1 MTKARDIADGGGV
14 DTTNFVTK
22 SNGVIEAL
30 DGSALTSLTPAN
42 LDNTGTIPSAL
53 LAGVGGGN
61 TPYFSAKGTSTQV
74 ITHNSNT
81 DLNFNT
87 LRDSLDSDTA
97 YDTTNKNYTIPTG
110 KAGFYFLSA
119 GLYFTGTISAG
130 TQVQIAIRVNN
141 TDVSNRSVIAPTGGG
156 SFADHFLRTHTLQK
170 LNEGDVVHVNV
181 WQNSGSSVT
190 IHANNANAGF
200 SGFRIDD
207 LN

>member
-1 MTKARDIADGGGV
+1 MTKARTLADFNAAGV
-14 DTTNFVTK
+14 
-22 SNGVIEAL
+22 
-30 DGSALTSLTPAN
+30 LTSTSTINPAN
-42 LDNTGTIPSAL
+42 LDSTGTIPSAL
-53 LAGVGGGN
+53 LADVGGGN

>member
-1 MTKARDIADGGGV
+1 MTKARDLAVFNAAGV
-14 DTTNFVTK
+14 
-22 SNGVIEAL
+22 
-30 DGSALTSLTPAN
+30 LTSTSNLNASKLTS
-42 LDNTGTIPSAL
+42 GTIPNARYGTPTFNGSNL
-53 LAGVGGGN
+53 TGIDAGGDN
-61 TPYFSAKGTSTQV
+61 TPYFSAKGNSTQV

-81 DLNFNT
+81 TLNFNT

-97 YDTTNKNYTIPTG
+97 YNTVNKNYTIPTG

-130 TQVQIAIRVNN
+130 KQVQIAIRVNN

-156 SFADHFLRTHTLQK
+156 SFADHFLKTHTLQK
-170 LNEGDVVHVNV
+170 LNVGDVVHVNV